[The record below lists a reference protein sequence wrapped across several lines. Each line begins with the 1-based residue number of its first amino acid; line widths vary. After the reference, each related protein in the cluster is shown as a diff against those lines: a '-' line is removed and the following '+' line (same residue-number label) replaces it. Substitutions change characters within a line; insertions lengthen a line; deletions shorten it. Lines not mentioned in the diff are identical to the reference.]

1 MGAQAAI
8 IGAGAAVVGA
18 AAGLKKATEPKK
30 KATKPNMK
38 ATKPAGQIQQPKS
51 ESAIAAEKA
60 QASLAEHREAK
71 KRSFG
76 ASFRTRIKARKDK
89 K

>member
-1 MGAQAAI
+1 MPLKAQAQSKKTNAI
-8 IGAGAAVVGA
+8 
-18 AAGLKKATEPKK
+18 
-30 KATKPNMK
+30 
-38 ATKPAGQIQQPKS
+38 QPKS